1 MAKKKESTLL
11 TWDEVNEAMKR
22 LAELNIQK
30 KTLETEQN
38 RQIDEIKKETSI
50 KADVII
56 KDIKSVEKDIIRF
69 AEQNRAEFT
78 KKRTKVLTFG
88 KISFRYAKSIW
99 CGDVPAAISAL
110 KSFAMEKYLRV
121 EYKLNK
127 ELLIGA
133 DPMMLAKCGIQK
145 KAEDKICVEPDY
157 RKLASL
163 YTEDIPF

>member
-1 MAKKKESTLL
+1 MAKKKESTLQ

-38 RQIDEIKKETSI
+38 RQIDEIKKETCL

-88 KISFRYAKSIW
+88 KISFRYTKSIW
-99 CGDVPAAISAL
+99 CGDVPAAIRAL
-110 KSFAMEKYLRV
+110 KSFAMEKYLRTK
-121 EYKLNK
+121 EELNK
-127 ELLIGA
+127 DALIEA
-133 DPMMLAKCGIQK
+133 DPMILGKCGILI

-157 RKLASL
+157 IKLASL
-163 YTEDIPF
+163 DTEDIPL

>member
-1 MAKKKESTLL
+1 MAKKKESTLQ

-38 RQIDEIKKETSI
+38 RQIDEIKKETSL

-56 KDIKSVEKDIIRF
+56 KDIISVEKDIIRF

-88 KISFRYAKSIW
+88 KISFRYSKRVSCSNAQT
-99 CGDVPAAISAL
+99 AIKAL
-110 KSFAMEKYLRV
+110 KSFAMDKYIRIK
-121 EYKLNK
+121 EKLNK
-127 ELLIGA
+127 ELLIEA
-133 DPMMLAKCGIQK
+133 DPMILGKCGILI

-157 RKLASL
+157 IKLASL
-163 YTEDIPF
+163 DTEDIPL